1 MKSAVDGILAQ
12 GENSAVE
19 FNSAQVRPDG
29 LAREMIAFAN
39 TFGGVILIGVEDNG
53 QVSGLGP
60 GKNWDEWVAN
70 VARNNIVPPINP
82 EIRLV
87 SFERRRICMVTVTKG
102 PDKPYQALDG
112 KFWVRVGSTVRQ
124 ATKEE
129 LSRLFQAAGLVHFD
143 ISPVVGT
150 VFRDLDEDH
159 LERYF
164 SNCYQLTFSAQ
175 RKAEKERLLLNSDF
189 LARLEGK
196 VVCTV
201 GGLLLFG
208 RLPQRRLPHS
218 SIVFAAIRGREI
230 TDQVPYLIEKTQGL
244 ISRFLPAPVRVK
256 GSRREETRP
265 IPALVLREALVN
277 AVAHRD
283 YSISSRKISV
293 TVFSDRVEIVSPGR
307 LPNTVTLE
315 KIKTGNS
322 APRNLLLV
330 KVLDNLRYI
339 DGLGRGIPLIIRA
352 MGKAAVWAE
361 EGELL
366 RLTLFL
372 G

>member
-1 MKSAVDGILAQ
+1 MRS
-12 GENSAVE
+12 
-19 FNSAQVRPDG
+19 
-29 LAREMIAFAN
+29 
-39 TFGGVILIGVEDNG
+39 
-53 QVSGLGP
+53 
-60 GKNWDEWVAN
+60 
-70 VARNNIVPPINP
+70 
-82 EIRLV
+82 
-87 SFERRRICMVTVTKG
+87 
-102 PDKPYQALDG
+102 Y
-112 KFWVRVGSTVRQ
+112 
-124 ATKEE
+124 
-129 LSRLFQAAGLVHFD
+129 
-143 ISPVVGT
+143 
-150 VFRDLDEDH
+150 LDEDH

-244 ISRFLPAPVRVK
+244 ISLFLPAPVRVK

-283 YSISSRKISV
+283 YSMSSRKIWWC
-293 TVFSDRVEIVSPGR
+293 P
-307 LPNTVTLE
+307 TLTDTE
-315 KIKTGNS
+315 FC
-322 APRNLLLV
+322 
-330 KVLDNLRYI
+330 
-339 DGLGRGIPLIIRA
+339 
-352 MGKAAVWAE
+352 E
-361 EGELL
+361 
-366 RLTLFL
+366 
-372 G
+372 